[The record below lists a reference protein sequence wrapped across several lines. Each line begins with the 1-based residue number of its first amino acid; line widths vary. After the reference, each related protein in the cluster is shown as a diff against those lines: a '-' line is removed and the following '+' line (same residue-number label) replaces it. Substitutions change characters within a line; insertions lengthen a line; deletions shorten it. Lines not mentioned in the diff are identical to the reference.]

1 MNGLT
6 ISGPPSVL
14 EELVRLEQ
22 FAKLGAIKIPVH
34 APYHASHLYDEADLD
49 SILEKTS
56 SETCASYQVRIPV
69 ISSTTGE
76 PTYTGT
82 FVSLLRAVLREIL
95 LEPLRMDR
103 ISEGLASIL
112 STSGTS
118 HCKVT
123 PVATK
128 AGQGLVAALKKAGH
142 MGIKLDDGER
152 DVKET
157 GPTGRPGQSKIAI
170 IGMSGRFPDAESP
183 EAFWDILYQGLD
195 VHKEAPASHW
205 NVKTHVDPEGKK
217 KNTSGTPYGCWLK
230 DPGMFDARFFN
241 MSPREAPQVDPAQR
255 LALLTAYEAI
265 EQAGIVPDAT
275 PSTQKDRVGVFYG
288 MTSNDWCETNSAQDI
303 DTYFIP
309 GGNRAFTPGRI
320 NYFFKFSGPSY
331 SVDTACSSSL
341 AAIHVACNS
350 LWTGDCDTAI
360 AGGTNVLTNPD
371 FTAGLDK
378 GHFLSRTGNCKT
390 FDDGADGYCRGE
402 GVGTVILKRLED
414 AQADNDPI
422 QGIILGAYTNHSAE
436 ADSITRPHVPA
447 QRFVF
452 DKILNGSN
460 LDPYS
465 VSYIEMHGTGTQTG
479 DAGEMQSVLETFAP
493 DTALVPRSVKQPL
506 YLGSA
511 KSNIGHGESA
521 SGVIG
526 LAKLLLMMRKNIIPP
541 HCGIKTK
548 INHKFP
554 TDLKERNVNIALKPT
569 PWTRP
574 DSGTRRALLNNF
586 SAAGGNSALLLEDAP
601 AFVVKDQHDPRTSYQ
616 VAVSAKTAASLKG
629 NLASMMAF
637 LKNSRDL
644 SLASLSYT
652 TTARRMHHPHRVI
665 VSGSDI
671 EEIKIRL
678 DAAIARGDG
687 ATRPKCAPKVA
698 FAFTGQGSQ
707 YPGMGKQ
714 LFEGFAQFRSDIK
727 RFDQIG
733 RSQGFPSILPLIQ
746 AEGGDISEFE
756 PLVVQLGSA
765 CMQMALARLW
775 TAWGLTPV
783 AVIGHSLGEY
793 AALNAAGVL
802 SDSDTIYL
810 TGKRAQMLQERCSR
824 GTHAMLAVK
833 ASVAKINTASD
844 QRMYEIACI
853 NAPEETVLSGT
864 NENIDVVAEELASQ
878 GIKGTKLKV
887 PFAFHSSQVQPILES
902 FTAAAQGVTFHKPT
916 IPVLCPLLGKVVT
929 EAGTFG
935 AAYLS
940 RHCRETV
947 DVLSALKAGKD
958 AKVLSEN
965 TFVEIGAHP
974 VVSGMI
980 RSTLGSTNVFL
991 PSLQRNKDT
1000 WKVLSET
1007 LSSLYSAGAEIRW
1020 AEYHRDFKASQEVI
1034 QLPAYSW
1041 DLKNYW
1047 MQYVNDW
1054 SLRKGDAPE
1063 VRVAQ
1068 EIATIEEPKDLTPN
1082 TTCVQSMLE
1091 EKMVGEKGFLVFE
1104 SDILRG
1110 DLAPIVMGHTVNG
1123 VSLCTPSVYA
1133 DIALTIGKYLLDRY
1147 KPDAKNKTLGVDD
1160 MTIEKPLIARSK
1172 GPQMLRTS
1180 VDVDWTTNTVVCKFY
1195 SVNEA
1200 GQKTV
1205 QHAWCNLGFTNA
1217 AEQITE
1223 YNRNAYLIRGR
1234 MVELRKGLETGQCQ
1248 KFNRSMCY
1256 KMVSSLAGYAPE
1268 YRGVDEVI
1276 LDSTT
1281 LEASSRVCFQNTKKE
1296 GTYYLNPCYIDSL
1309 AQTGGF
1315 VMNANDGVD
1324 LEKECFV
1331 NHGWKSFQFF
1341 KEIDPEKSYSTYVRM
1356 QKSEHGKDEWAGDVM
1371 IFDDEDT
1378 IMAIVKGIVVSHT
1391 QILNVIRYL
1400 QRIAPRCAAP
1410 AHELH
1415 RLGQG

>member
-1 MNGLT
+1 M
-6 ISGPPSVL
+6 
-14 EELVRLEQ
+14 
-22 FAKLGAIKIPVH
+22 H

-56 SETCASYQVRIPV
+56 SETCAFHQVRIPV

-82 FVSLLRAVLREIL
+82 FLSLLRIVLREIL

-103 ISEGLASIL
+103 ISAGLASIL
-112 STSGTS
+112 SESGSS
-118 HCKVT
+118 HCEVT
-123 PVATK
+123 PIATK

-142 MGIKLDDGER
+142 MGIKLDDGAR
-152 DVKET
+152 DLKET
-157 GPTGRPGQSKIAI
+157 APTGRHGQSKIAI

-436 ADSITRPHVPA
+436 ADSITRPHIPA

-479 DAGEMQSVLETFAP
+479 DAGEMQSVLQTFAP
-493 DTALVPRSVKQPL
+493 DTALQPRTAKQPL
-506 YLGSA
+506 FLGSA

-526 LAKLLLMMRKNIIPP
+526 LAKLLLMMRNNIIPP

-574 DSGTRRALLNNF
+574 ESGTRRALLNNF

-601 AFVVKDQHDPRTSYQ
+601 AFIVKHQHDPRTSYQ
-616 VAVSAKTAASLKG
+616 VALSAKTAASLKG

-637 LKNSRDL
+637 LKNNRDL

-671 EEIKIRL
+671 GEIKTRL
-678 DAAIARGDG
+678 EAAIARGDG
-687 ATRPKCAPKVA
+687 ATRPKSAPKVA

-714 LFEGFAQFRSDIK
+714 LFEGFELFRSNIK
-727 RFDQIG
+727 RFDQIA

-756 PLVVQLGSA
+756 PLAVQLGSA

-775 TAWGLTPV
+775 SSWGLSPV

-833 ASVAKINTASD
+833 ASVAKINASSD
-844 QRMYEIACI
+844 QSMYEIACI

-864 NENIDVVAEELASQ
+864 NENIDMVAEELASQ

-916 IPVLCPLLGKVVT
+916 IPVICPLLGKVVT
-929 EAGTFG
+929 EVGTFG
-935 AAYLS
+935 PAYLS

-947 DVLSALKAGKD
+947 DVLGALKAAKD
-958 AKVLSEN
+958 AKVLTDN
-965 TFVEIGAHP
+965 TFIEIGAHP

-991 PSLQRNKDT
+991 PSLQRNKDS

-1020 AEYHRDFKASQEVI
+1020 TEYHRDFKASQEVI

-1063 VRVAQ
+1063 VRIAQ
-1068 EIATIEEPKDLTPN
+1068 EVAVIEAPKDLTPN

-1091 EKMVGEKGFLVFE
+1091 EKMHGDKGFLVFE

-1123 VSLCTPSVYA
+1123 VSLCTPVSV
-1133 DIALTIGKYLLDRY
+1133 LTSLKAEIGY
-1147 KPDAKNKTLGVDD
+1147 
-1160 MTIEKPLIARSK
+1160 
-1172 GPQMLRTS
+1172 
-1180 VDVDWTTNTVVCKFY
+1180 
-1195 SVNEA
+1195 
-1200 GQKTV
+1200 
-1205 QHAWCNLGFTNA
+1205 
-1217 AEQITE
+1217 
-1223 YNRNAYLIRGR
+1223 
-1234 MVELRKGLETGQCQ
+1234 
-1248 KFNRSMCY
+1248 
-1256 KMVSSLAGYAPE
+1256 
-1268 YRGVDEVI
+1268 
-1276 LDSTT
+1276 
-1281 LEASSRVCFQNTKKE
+1281 
-1296 GTYYLNPCYIDSL
+1296 
-1309 AQTGGF
+1309 
-1315 VMNANDGVD
+1315 
-1324 LEKECFV
+1324 
-1331 NHGWKSFQFF
+1331 
-1341 KEIDPEKSYSTYVRM
+1341 
-1356 QKSEHGKDEWAGDVM
+1356 
-1371 IFDDEDT
+1371 
-1378 IMAIVKGIVVSHT
+1378 
-1391 QILNVIRYL
+1391 
-1400 QRIAPRCAAP
+1400 
-1410 AHELH
+1410 
-1415 RLGQG
+1415 

>member
-1 MNGLT
+1 
-6 ISGPPSVL
+6 
-14 EELVRLEQ
+14 
-22 FAKLGAIKIPVH
+22 
-34 APYHASHLYDEADLD
+34 
-49 SILEKTS
+49 
-56 SETCASYQVRIPV
+56 
-69 ISSTTGE
+69 
-76 PTYTGT
+76 
-82 FVSLLRAVLREIL
+82 
-95 LEPLRMDR
+95 MDR
-103 ISEGLASIL
+103 IQEGLASIL
-112 STSGTS
+112 GASGTS
-118 HCKVT
+118 HCKIT
-123 PVATK
+123 PISTK

-142 MGIKLDDGER
+142 AGVKLDDGAKAA
-152 DVKET
+152 KET
-157 GPTGRPGQSKIAI
+157 GPTGRPGQSRIAI
-170 IGMSGRFPDAESP
+170 IGMSGRFPDSESP

-195 VHKEAPASHW
+195 VHKEAPAFHW
-205 NVKTHVDPEGKK
+205 DVKTHVDPEGKK

-422 QGIILGAYTNHSAE
+422 QGVILGAYTNHSAE

-452 DKILNGSN
+452 DKILNGAN
-460 LDPYS
+460 LDPYN

-493 DTALVPRSVKQPL
+493 ATALQPRTAQQPL

-521 SGVIG
+521 SGVTG
-526 LAKLLLMMRKNIIPP
+526 LAKILLMMRNNVIPP

-574 DSGTRRALLNNF
+574 ESGARRALLNNF

-601 AFVVKDQHDPRTSYQ
+601 AFTAKNQYDPRTSYQ
-616 VAVSAKTAASLKG
+616 VAVSAKTAVSLKG
-629 NLASMMAF
+629 NLASMMKF
-637 LKNSRDL
+637 LKTSRDL
-644 SLASLSYT
+644 SLSSLSYT
-652 TTARRMHHPHRVI
+652 TTARRIHHAHRVI
-665 VSGSDI
+665 VNGSNM
-671 EEIKIRL
+671 EEIKTRL
-678 DAAIARGDG
+678 EAAIARGDG
-687 ATRPKCAPKVA
+687 ATRPKSAPKIA

-714 LFEGFAQFRSDIK
+714 LFEGFAQFRADIK

-775 TAWGLTPV
+775 TSWGLSPI

-810 TGKRAQMLQERCSR
+810 TGKRAQLLQERCSR

-833 ASVAKINTASD
+833 ASVAKINASSD
-844 QRMYEIACI
+844 KNMYEIACI

-864 NENIDVVAEELASQ
+864 DENIDMVADELATQ

-935 AAYLS
+935 PAYLS
-940 RHCRETV
+940 RHCREAV
-947 DVLSALKAGKD
+947 DVLGALKAAKD
-958 AKVLSEN
+958 AKVLTDN

-980 RSTLGSTNVFL
+980 RATLGSTNVFL

-1063 VRVAQ
+1063 VRITQ
-1068 EIATIEEPKDLTPN
+1068 EAVVVEKPKDLTPN
-1082 TTCVQSMLE
+1082 TTSVQKMLE
-1091 EKMVGEKGFLVFE
+1091 EKMDGDKGFLVFE

-1123 VSLCTPSVYA
+1123 VSLCTPVSIPVSYGNSVS
-1133 DIALTIGKYLLDRY
+1133 D
-1147 KPDAKNKTLGVDD
+1147 
-1160 MTIEKPLIARSK
+1160 
-1172 GPQMLRTS
+1172 
-1180 VDVDWTTNTVVCKFY
+1180 
-1195 SVNEA
+1195 
-1200 GQKTV
+1200 
-1205 QHAWCNLGFTNA
+1205 TNA
-1217 AEQITE
+1217 VLVCLCR
-1223 YNRNAYLIRGR
+1223 YCSY
-1234 MVELRKGLETGQCQ
+1234 
-1248 KFNRSMCY
+1248 
-1256 KMVSSLAGYAPE
+1256 
-1268 YRGVDEVI
+1268 YR
-1276 LDSTT
+1276 
-1281 LEASSRVCFQNTKKE
+1281 
-1296 GTYYLNPCYIDSL
+1296 
-1309 AQTGGF
+1309 
-1315 VMNANDGVD
+1315 
-1324 LEKECFV
+1324 
-1331 NHGWKSFQFF
+1331 
-1341 KEIDPEKSYSTYVRM
+1341 
-1356 QKSEHGKDEWAGDVM
+1356 
-1371 IFDDEDT
+1371 
-1378 IMAIVKGIVVSHT
+1378 
-1391 QILNVIRYL
+1391 
-1400 QRIAPRCAAP
+1400 
-1410 AHELH
+1410 
-1415 RLGQG
+1415 

>member
-14 EELVRLEQ
+14 EELVKVEQ
-22 FAKLGAIKIPVH
+22 LAKFGAIKIPIH

-56 SETCASYQVRIPV
+56 AETCASYQVKIPV

-82 FVSLLRAVLREIL
+82 FRSLLRAVLREIL
-95 LEPLRMDR
+95 LETLRLDR
-103 ISEGLASIL
+103 IHEGLASVL
-112 STSGTS
+112 RTSGIS

-123 PVATK
+123 PIGTK
-128 AGQGLVAALKKAGH
+128 GGQGLVAALKKSGQAGV
-142 MGIKLDDGER
+142 KLDDGAT
-152 DVKET
+152 DAKAT

-170 IGMSGRFPDAESP
+170 IGMSGRFPESESP

-205 NVKTHVDPEGKK
+205 NVETHVDPAGKK

-447 QRFVF
+447 QRFIF
-452 DKILNGSN
+452 DKILNGAN
-460 LDPYS
+460 VDPYS

-493 DTALVPRSVKQPL
+493 ATARHLRTSEQAL
-506 YLGSA
+506 HLGSA

-526 LAKLLLMMRKNIIPP
+526 LAKLLLMMRKDTIPP

-554 TDLKERNVNIALKPT
+554 TDLKERNVRIALKPM

-574 DSGTRRALLNNF
+574 EAGKRRALLNNF

-601 AFVVKDQHDPRTSYQ
+601 AVTVEDHHDPRTSYQ
-616 VAVSAKTAASLKG
+616 VAVSAKCAASLKG
-629 NLASMMAF
+629 NLANFMAF
-637 LKNSRDL
+637 LNNNPDL
-644 SLASLSYT
+644 SLSSLSYT
-652 TTARRMHHPHRVI
+652 TTARRIHHPHRVI
-665 VSGSDI
+665 VSGSDLQ
-671 EEIKIRL
+671 EIKTRL
-678 DAAIARGDG
+678 DAAITRGDG
-687 ATRPKCAPKVA
+687 STRPKCPPKVV

-714 LFEGFAQFRSDIK
+714 LFEGFSQFRSDIK

-733 RSQGFPSILPLIQ
+733 RSQGFPSILALIQ

-765 CMQMALARLW
+765 CMQIALARLW
-775 TAWGLTPV
+775 TSWGLAPV
-783 AVIGHSLGEY
+783 AVVGHSLGEY
-793 AALNAAGVL
+793 AALNVAGVL

-810 TGKRAQMLQERCSR
+810 TGKRAHLLQERCSR

-833 ASVAKINTASD
+833 ASVAKITASLE
-844 QRMYEIACI
+844 QRMFEIACM

-864 NENIDVVAEELASQ
+864 NEEIDLVAEDLAAQ

-887 PFAFHSSQVQPILES
+887 PFAFHSAQVQPILES

-916 IPVLCPLLGKVVT
+916 IPVICPLLGKVIT

-935 AAYLS
+935 PAYLS

-947 DVLSALKAGKD
+947 DTLGALKAAKD
-958 AKVLSEN
+958 AKVLTDN
-965 TFVEIGAHP
+965 TFVEIGAHT

-980 RSTLGSTNVFL
+980 RATLGSTNVFL
-991 PSLQRNKDT
+991 PSLQRNKDS
-1000 WKVLSET
+1000 WKVLSES

-1020 AEYHRDFKASQEVI
+1020 AEYHRDFKAAQEVI

-1063 VRVAQ
+1063 VITTPAAA
-1068 EIATIEEPKDLTPN
+1068 IIEEPKDLTPK
-1082 TTCVQSMLE
+1082 TTCVQRMLE
-1091 EKMVGEKGFLVFE
+1091 EKTQGDKVLLVFE

-1123 VSLCTPSVYA
+1123 VSLCTPVSIPVNNR
-1133 DIALTIGKYLLDRY
+1133 IQTW
-1147 KPDAKNKTLGVDD
+1147 TL
-1160 MTIEKPLIARSK
+1160 M
-1172 GPQMLRTS
+1172 
-1180 VDVDWTTNTVVCKFY
+1180 
-1195 SVNEA
+1195 
-1200 GQKTV
+1200 
-1205 QHAWCNLGFTNA
+1205 
-1217 AEQITE
+1217 
-1223 YNRNAYLIRGR
+1223 
-1234 MVELRKGLETGQCQ
+1234 
-1248 KFNRSMCY
+1248 
-1256 KMVSSLAGYAPE
+1256 
-1268 YRGVDEVI
+1268 
-1276 LDSTT
+1276 
-1281 LEASSRVCFQNTKKE
+1281 
-1296 GTYYLNPCYIDSL
+1296 
-1309 AQTGGF
+1309 
-1315 VMNANDGVD
+1315 
-1324 LEKECFV
+1324 
-1331 NHGWKSFQFF
+1331 
-1341 KEIDPEKSYSTYVRM
+1341 
-1356 QKSEHGKDEWAGDVM
+1356 
-1371 IFDDEDT
+1371 
-1378 IMAIVKGIVVSHT
+1378 
-1391 QILNVIRYL
+1391 
-1400 QRIAPRCAAP
+1400 RC
-1410 AHELH
+1410 
-1415 RLGQG
+1415 